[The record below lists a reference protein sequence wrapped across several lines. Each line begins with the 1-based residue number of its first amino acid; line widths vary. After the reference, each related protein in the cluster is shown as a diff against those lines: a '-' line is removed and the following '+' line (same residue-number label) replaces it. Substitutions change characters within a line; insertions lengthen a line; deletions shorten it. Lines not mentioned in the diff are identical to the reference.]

1 MNETFIREIP
11 PREIFSSIS
20 QYPNSRLV
28 DEDETGSRHT
38 PGFPSGFK
46 EMRAGH
52 PAVAN
57 RNRRHRSSVFFC

>member
-1 MNETFIREIP
+1 MVE
-11 PREIFSSIS
+11 
-20 QYPNSRLV
+20 YLYARLV
-28 DEDETGSRHT
+28 DEGGTGSRHT

-57 RNRRHRSSVFFC
+57 RNRRHRSSVFYLTRILVFDIIVL